1 MLAGV
6 AEMRGSVVALL
17 LGVALLTSCGRGAEP
32 PADRYAGSAACVGC
46 HAPLGDRWQHSFHH
60 LAMLPATPGAKLL
73 ASVGPPGPL
82 LERDD
87 HYVMSGRDLG
97 LAQDVPL
104 VYALGHRH
112 VEQYVG
118 RYGVNRLQALPLAWD
133 VVRGEWFDLFRDDAR
148 APEDWGHW
156 TNRGMTANVQCLF
169 CHTTGYDKGYD
180 AATDGYHSTWAE
192 MGVGCEACHGPG
204 SAHIEARTNG
214 APDDPY
220 ANADP
225 ELMLAACGSCHSR
238 RVERAPYRPGV
249 PFLDVFEP
257 ELLDT
262 DAYYPDGQVKEEL
275 YELISF
281 EMSRMHHEG
290 VRCWDCHDTHDNG
303 TIKQGNELC
312 RTCHDA
318 SLESEAHTHHPAGS
332 AGAQCVG
339 CHMPVT
345 VYMQRDPRH
354 DHSFG
359 RPDPEATLTLGIPNA
374 CNRCHT
380 EHDAQWA
387 VEHMRTW
394 YPSDAVRVA
403 RREVATAIARGR
415 ASDPASVP
423 PLVELLSGHSDAVR
437 RASAARLLARFPTA
451 TSVTPALVGAM
462 HDDEGL
468 VRAGAAWA
476 LGQRATFT
484 PEVRTALEDALDD
497 PVLVVRVHAALGLRN
512 VDPKDLPP
520 NVAQALATA
529 TAEWRTSQQLGGD
542 TPEAHYNLG
551 IFLGARGEVDAAVH
565 EYREALRLWP
575 TSIQARH
582 NLAMLLGQNGRL
594 EESAKEFETLLGH
607 DPVPSSAFALGL
619 VYGQLGRW
627 TDASRALEKCVEED
641 PAYPRARYNLALAYA
656 KAGDT
661 TRALDELER
670 ATDDPSSHRDA
681 ILTLIDLARQVND
694 RARIEKWAVE
704 AARLDPSIAE
714 NPDMQQLLGR

>member
-1 MLAGV
+1 MLADV
-6 AEMRGSVVALL
+6 AGMRGSIIALM
-17 LGVALLTSCGRGAEP
+17 LGATLVTSCRQDAEP
-32 PADRYAGSAACVGC
+32 TADAYAGSTACVEC
-46 HAPLGDRWQHSFHH
+46 HTSLADHWRKSFHH
-60 LAMLPATPGAKLL
+60 LAMLPATPDAGVLGR
-73 ASVGPPGPL
+73 VGPPGPL
-82 LERDD
+82 VEADG
-87 HYVMSGRDLG
+87 HYLMSGRDLG
-97 LAQDVPL
+97 IEKDVPL

-112 VEQYVG
+112 VEQFVG
-118 RYGVNRLQALPLAWD
+118 HHGGERLQALPLAWD
-133 VVRGEWFDLFRDDAR
+133 VERGDWFDLFQGDAR
-148 APEDWGHW
+148 TPADWGHW
-156 TNRGMTANVQCLF
+156 SNRGMTANVQCLF
-169 CHTTGYDKGYD
+169 CHTTGYEKGYD
-180 AATDGYHSTWAE
+180 QAKDGYDSRWAE

-204 SAHIEARTNG
+204 AAHVHARKQG
-214 APDDPY
+214 DDDPY
-220 ANADP
+220 GNTDP

-281 EMSRMHHEG
+281 EMSRMHGEG

-303 TIKQGNELC
+303 TRKKGNELC

-318 SLESEAHTHHPAGS
+318 SFESEEHTHHAAGS
-332 AGAQCVG
+332 AGAQCIG
-339 CHMPVT
+339 CHMPIT

-354 DHSFG
+354 DHSFQ
-359 RPDPEATLTLGIPNA
+359 RPDPETTLTLGIPNA

-380 EHDAQWA
+380 ERDATWA
-387 VEHMRTW
+387 AEQMRTW
-394 YPSDAVRVA
+394 YPNDAVRVQ
-403 RREVATAIARGR
+403 RRAIATAIAQGR
-415 ASDPASVP
+415 ASDAASVP
-423 PLVELLSGHSDAVR
+423 PLVELLGGTTDAVR

-451 TSVTPALVGAM
+451 TNVTPALVKAM
-462 HDDEGL
+462 HDDEAL

-476 LGQRATFT
+476 LGQRSAFS

-497 PVLVVRVHAALGLRN
+497 PIRVVRLHAALGLRN

-520 NVAQALATA
+520 NVAQALASA
-529 TAEWRTSQQLGGD
+529 TAEWRTSQELGGD

-551 IFLGARGEVDAAVH
+551 IFLGARGEVDAAAH

-594 EESAKEFETLLGH
+594 DESAKEFETLLGH
-607 DPVPSSAFALGL
+607 DPVPSSAFSLGL

-627 TDASRALEKCVEED
+627 NDAARALQRCLQED
-641 PAYPRARYNLALAYA
+641 PSYPRARYNLALAYA

-661 TRALDELER
+661 TKSLDELER
-670 ATDDPSSHRDA
+670 AAEDPSSRRDA

-694 RARIEKWAVE
+694 RARIERWAVE

-714 NPDMQQLLGR
+714 NPDMQHLLGR

>member
-1 MLAGV
+1 MLADV
-6 AEMRGSVVALL
+6 AEMRGPVRALM
-17 LGVALLTSCGRGAEP
+17 LGAALLTSCRHDAEP
-32 PADRYAGSAACVGC
+32 TADAYAGSTACVQC
-46 HAPLGDRWQHSFHH
+46 HAPLAEHWKQSFHH
-60 LAMLPATPGAKLL
+60 LAMLPATPGAGVLGR
-73 ASVGPPGPL
+73 VGPPGPL
-82 LERDD
+82 VETDG
-87 HYVMSGRDLG
+87 HYLMSGRDL
-97 LAQDVPL
+97 AVEQDVPL

-118 RYGVNRLQALPLAWD
+118 RYGADRLQALPLAWD
-133 VVRGEWFDLFRDDAR
+133 VERGEWFDLFAHDSRKPA
-148 APEDWGHW
+148 DWGHW
-156 TNRGMTANVQCLF
+156 SNRGMTANVQCLF
-169 CHTTGYDKGYD
+169 CHTTGYEKGYD
-180 AATDGYHSTWAE
+180 PAKDGYDSRWAE

-204 SAHIEARTNG
+204 AAHVHARQEGRT
-214 APDDPY
+214 DDPY
-220 ANADP
+220 GNADP
-225 ELMLAACGSCHSR
+225 ALMLAACGSCHSR

-281 EMSRMHHEG
+281 EMSRMHGEG
-290 VRCWDCHDTHDNG
+290 VRCWDCHDTHANG
-303 TIKQGNELC
+303 TRKQGNELC

-318 SLESEAHTHHPAGS
+318 SFESEAHTHHAAGS
-332 AGAQCVG
+332 DGAQCVG
-339 CHMPVT
+339 CHMPIT
-345 VYMQRDPRH
+345 VYMERDPRH
-354 DHSFG
+354 DHSFP
-359 RPDPEATLTLGIPNA
+359 RPDPEATIALGIPNA

-380 EHDAQWA
+380 ERDAAWA
-387 VEHMRTW
+387 AEQMRAW
-394 YPSDAVRVA
+394 YPNDGVRA
-403 RREVATAIARGR
+403 HRR
-415 ASDPASVP
+415 P
-423 PLVELLSGHSDAVR
+423 PLVELLGSTSDAVR

-462 HDDEGL
+462 RDDEAL

-476 LGQRATFT
+476 LGQRSAFS

-497 PVLVVRVHAALGLRN
+497 PVLVVRLHAALGLRN
-512 VDPKDLPP
+512 VDPKDLPSQ
-520 NVAQALATA
+520 VAQALTKA
-529 TAEWRTSQQLGGD
+529 TAEWRVSQELGGD

-551 IFLGARGEVDAAVH
+551 IFLAARGEVDAAAH

-594 EESAKEFETLLGH
+594 DESAKEFETLLTH

-627 TDASRALEKCVEED
+627 NDAARALERCVQED
-641 PAYPRARYNLALAYA
+641 PSYPRARYNLALAYA

-670 ATDDPSSHRDA
+670 ASGDPSSHRDA

-694 RARIEKWAVE
+694 RARIERWAVE

-714 NPDMQQLLGR
+714 NPDMQHLLGR